1 MTVLWALVRGFG
13 AARMHSACT
22 SLVGK
27 GICYV
32 HKRRKLFYCGTFA
45 LLIAAV
51 IAHALFNTLIQ
62 SEYRLAAYVVV
73 LAMYMP
79 QLLQMGKKIF
89 SRKQTGQA

>member
-1 MTVLWALVRGFG
+1 MHLL
-13 AARMHSACT
+13 AR
-22 SLVGK
+22 L
-27 GICYV
+27 YQ
-32 HKRRKLFYCGTFA
+32 FA